1 MGAEGV
7 VPGAEEAVKVACHRV
22 LWDMRPIESAE
33 SQALLSELEEHV
45 RALGPRVAA
54 LVPDLEGESG
64 DIHGVALHVL
74 RQVDEV
80 LSPSAPTSDA
90 QARLHD
96 LAVTARALSG
106 VIVLADKRAR
116 ERATRSAD
124 HGDPAAAD
132 DVGPAGWLVAGLG
145 V

>member
-1 MGAEGV
+1 MGAEGAE
-7 VPGAEEAVKVACHRV
+7 PGAEEAVKAACHRV
-22 LWDMRPIESAE
+22 LWDMRPIEVAE
-33 SQALLSELEEHV
+33 SQALLAELATHV

-54 LVPDLEGESG
+54 LVPDLELEAG

-80 LSPSAPTSDA
+80 LDPAAPASDS

-106 VIVLADKRAR
+106 VILLADKRAR
-116 ERATRSAD
+116 ERARKPD
-124 HGDPAAAD
+124 EDGD
-132 DVGPAGWLVAGLG
+132 PAGWLVAGVG

>member
-7 VPGAEEAVKVACHRV
+7 EPGAEEAVKAECHRV
-22 LWDMRPIESAE
+22 LWDMRPFEPVE
-33 SQALLSELEEHV
+33 SQALLSELEAHV

-54 LVPDLEGESG
+54 LVPDLELEAG
-64 DIHGVALHVL
+64 DLHGVALHIL
-74 RQVDEV
+74 RQVDGV
-80 LSPSAPTSDA
+80 LSPSASDP

-106 VIVLADKRAR
+106 VIFLADKRAR
-116 ERATRSAD
+116 ERATR
-124 HGDPAAAD
+124 PAD
-132 DVGPAGWLVAGLG
+132 DGGPAGWLVAGLG

>member
-7 VPGAEEAVKVACHRV
+7 EPGAEEAVKAECHRV
-22 LWDMRPIESAE
+22 LWDMRPFEPVE
-33 SQALLSELEEHV
+33 SQALLSELEAHA

-54 LVPDLEGESG
+54 LVPDLELEAG
-64 DIHGVALHVL
+64 DLHGGALHIL
-74 RQVDEV
+74 RQVDGV
-80 LSPSAPTSDA
+80 LSPSAPASDP

-106 VIVLADKRAR
+106 VILLADKRAR
-116 ERATRSAD
+116 ERATR
-124 HGDPAAAD
+124 PAD
-132 DVGPAGWLVAGLG
+132 DGGPAGWLVAGLG